1 MIMIFEM
8 VAVSGA
14 VCASTLARN
23 GVSVTLFESARGPGG
38 RMSQRRFF
46 FLFFIQWDSD
56 YLFIYLFGLAFY
68 SC

>member
-1 MIMIFEM
+1 MIMIMIMIFEM

-46 FLFFIQWDSD
+46 SYFFI
-56 YLFIYLFGLAFY
+56 
-68 SC
+68 